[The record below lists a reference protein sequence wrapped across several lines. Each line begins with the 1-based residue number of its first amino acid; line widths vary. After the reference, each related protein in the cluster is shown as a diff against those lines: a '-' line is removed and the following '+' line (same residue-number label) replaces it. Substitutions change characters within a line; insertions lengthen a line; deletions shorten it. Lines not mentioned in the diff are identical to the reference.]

1 MLLKLIFEFILSI
14 TYEKFW
20 HSDTCGRTKSSAVNA
35 TCDPNIDLQFATAS
49 SVAAMKIIEN
59 SSIWDK
65 MKYEFNFLN
74 KELCQIF
81 FSVFWPTKFRPLI

>member
-1 MLLKLIFEFILSI
+1 MKYTVKLRRKAAFSL
-14 TYEKFW
+14 
-20 HSDTCGRTKSSAVNA
+20 
-35 TCDPNIDLQFATAS
+35 S

-59 SSIWDK
+59 SSISDK

-81 FSVFWPTKFRPLI
+81 FSVF